1 MLQMSTLIQA
11 ASPGGLEVEIQ
22 CIKTWMTSHIG
33 SMQDIVKLDIIVM
46 FLYWIVTKT

>member
-11 ASPGGLEVEIQ
+11 ASHGGLEVEIQ

-33 SMQDIVKLDIIVM
+33 SMQDIVKLGIIM